1 MGPNGFSRGKI
12 CVGVGVLPSLSKRV
26 SAAEFWVLKKAS
38 ERSETDSATPNS
50 TGGLSC
56 IPGERKGTRA
66 GLDTGI

>member
-1 MGPNGFSRGKI
+1 MN
-12 CVGVGVLPSLSKRV
+12 KRV

-38 ERSETDSATPNS
+38 ERSSETDSATPNS
-50 TGGLSC
+50 AVGLLTC